1 MTNLNSKNRD
11 IHIALPLIGL
21 GKPILPSRGAGHPIK
36 PVAGLA
42 ARLWR

>member
-21 GKPILPSRGAGHPIK
+21 GKPSCRVEGRAIP
-36 PVAGLA
+36 
-42 ARLWR
+42 

>member
-36 PVAGLA
+36 TSVVFVIISS
-42 ARLWR
+42 